1 MWQHKWALL
10 ILFRTRTWSSTY
22 TDVTSCLEH
31 KNRNTHVN
39 VTECYR
45 DRNRSK
51 LICRHVTSSSPKDQG
66 VEPAFPTCKYLWHH
80 DKRIRCRTTAKH
92 QVLKDAKKTFLFVLL
107 HFCHEPSGQTV
118 VTTAIT
124 GFKQT
129 GTCFLQTS
137 SEKLIDQTRNSPAP
151 EVMSQLPIN
160 VSGSITRVTA
170 IISIS
175 WLLAPSPAFIMKVT
189 GLYHEIHH
197 LSNIFNFF
205 KYIFIVNTIR

>member
-1 MWQHKWALL
+1 MLQGQKQ
-10 ILFRTRTWSSTY
+10 
-22 TDVTSCLEH
+22 V
-31 KNRNTHVN
+31 KVN
-39 VTECYR
+39 
-45 DRNRSK
+45 
-51 LICRHVTSSSPKDQG
+51 LHRHVTSSSPKDQG

-92 QVLKDAKKTFLFVLL
+92 RVLKDVKKTFLFVLL

-118 VTTAIT
+118 VIKAIT

-137 SEKLIDQTRNSPAP
+137 SEKLIAQTRNSPAQ

-170 IISIS
+170 INSIL
-175 WLLAPSPAFIMKVT
+175 WLLTPSKKKKKPQPWNTYAFIMKVT
-189 GLYHEIHH
+189 GHYHEIYH
-197 LSNIFNFF
+197 LSNIFSFLNTFF
-205 KYIFIVNTIR
+205 YSEYNNIIYILHIFAVKM